1 MPEVEDGEAIRS
13 SSTRVVAFPDGL
25 GNKVRG
31 ERVKVVIEG
40 MGFGDGTTDAA
51 GVRGMGVRG
60 DVSEL
65 FDEVKGNGLV
75 GGEGAT
81 GESDGL
87 VRWVMDVFAGE
98 IPNVGPE
105 FGGVGGV
112 GARCHFVGP
121 DLPVVL
127 VYCCGYLGV

>member
-13 SSTRVVAFPDGL
+13 SSTRVVAFPDGP

-40 MGFGDGTTDAA
+40 MGFGNRTTDAA
-51 GVRGMGVRG
+51 GVGGVGVRG

-65 FDEVKGNGLV
+65 FDEMKGNGLV

-81 GESDGL
+81 GEGDG
-87 VRWVMDVFAGE
+87 
-98 IPNVGPE
+98 
-105 FGGVGGV
+105 
-112 GARCHFVGP
+112 
-121 DLPVVL
+121 
-127 VYCCGYLGV
+127 